1 MIYEDFKNIK
11 TDRTIKALIGMSREK
26 FDLLVPHFSSAY
38 QEIQEEQRQNKEIKR
53 LPAGGKKGVFSSHE
67 ERLFFVLFYLKT
79 YPTFD
84 VLGFHFGL
92 SAGHAHD
99 YIKFFTRVLDRALS
113 DLEMLPE
120 QEIESPEDMMH
131 LLDKTDD
138 IIIDGVESR
147 CVRPK
152 NEEDQ
157 KACYSGKKKCHTVKS
172 LVISDRQRKLLFVSP
187 LFDGS
192 VHDYAMMNSLFD
204 PALPWFDNLTVR
216 LDLGFLGAEKDY
228 GASSNI
234 LLPHK
239 KPRKS
244 KKNPCPELTSEQKQ
258 TNLRLAKTRIIV
270 EHAIGGMKHFFCL
283 THRIRNRSV
292 SLINQFFSLAAG
304 LWNMKIA

>member
-1 MIYEDFKNIK
+1 
-11 TDRTIKALIGMSREK
+11 MSREK
-26 FDLLVPHFSSAY
+26 FNSLVPYFSSAY
-38 QEIQEEQRQNKEIKR
+38 REIQEEQCQNKEIKR
-53 LPAGGKKGVFSSHE
+53 LPASDKKGVFASHE

-99 YIKFFTRVLDRALS
+99 YIKFFTRVLNRAL
-113 DLEMLPE
+113 DDMKMLPE
-120 QEIESPEDMMH
+120 QEVKSPQHMALQDF
-131 LLDKTDD
+131 KYGD

-147 CVRPK
+147 CVRPQ
-152 NEEDQ
+152 NEEEQ
-157 KACYSGKKKCHTVKS
+157 KAGYSGKKKCHTVKS
-172 LVISDRQRKLLFVSP
+172 LVISNQQRKLLFVSP
-187 LFDGS
+187 LFEGS
-192 VHDYAMMNSLFD
+192 VHDYAMMTSLFD

-258 TNLRLAKTRIIV
+258 TNRRLAKTRIIV

-283 THRIRNRSV
+283 VHRIRNRSV
-292 SLINQFFSLAAG
+292 PLINLFFFLAAG
-304 LWNMKIA
+304 LWNMKIS

>member
-1 MIYEDFKNIK
+1 MV
-11 TDRTIKALIGMSREK
+11 KAVIGVSREK
-26 FDLLVPHFSSAY
+26 FDSLVPYFSAAY
-38 QEIQEEQRQNKEIKR
+38 RAIQEEHYRNKEIKR
-53 LPAGGKKGVFSSHE
+53 IPTGGRQGVFTSHE
-67 ERLFFVLFYLKT
+67 ERLFFVLYYLKT

-99 YIKFFTRVLDRALS
+99 YIELFTQVLNRAL
-113 DLEMLPE
+113 DDMNMLPKR
-120 QEIESPEDMMH
+120 EIESPEDIRQ
-131 LLDKTDD
+131 LTDKYDD

-147 CVRPK
+147 CIRPQD
-152 NEEDQ
+152 EERQ

-172 LVISDRQRKLLFVSP
+172 LVISDHQRKLLFVSP

-192 VHDYAMMNSLFD
+192 VHDYGMMISLFD

-228 GASSNI
+228 GISSNI

-244 KKNPCPELTSEQKQ
+244 KKNPYPELTNDQKKE
-258 TNLRLAKTRIIV
+258 NRMLAKTRIIV
-270 EHAIGGMKHFFCL
+270 EHAIGGMKHFYCL
-283 THRIRNRSV
+283 THRIRNRST
-292 SLINQFFSLAAG
+292 SLINLFFSLSAG
-304 LWNMKIA
+304 LWNMKIS